1 MTALLLHLL
10 KTPGLTGAFTP
21 SSRYL
26 ASAMVCAAGEVNHVV
41 ELGAGT
47 GPVTKALRSRLP
59 NASLVVVE
67 IQPRLAQRLRTDF
80 GGLDVRQ
87 SSAHEVL
94 DDLVFPAPAA
104 VVSSLPFRSLPQA
117 LRELTVASIERFLRR
132 VPGSKL
138 VQFTYLPRA
147 PFEASPDFQWH
158 RADWV
163 WRNAPPAGVWVLQR
177 RS

>member
-1 MTALLLHLL
+1 MTTLLLHLL
-10 KTPGLTGAFTP
+10 RTPGLTGAFAP

-26 ASAMVCAAGEVNHVV
+26 ASAMVRAAGEVSHVV

-47 GPVTKALRSRLP
+47 GPVTKALRGRLP
-59 NASLVVVE
+59 KASLVVVE

-94 DDLVFPAPAA
+94 DDLVFPGPAA
-104 VVSSLPFRSLPQA
+104 LVSSLPFRSLPQE
-117 LRELTVASIERFLRR
+117 LREVTVASIERFLHR
-132 VPGSKL
+132 VPDSKL

-147 PFEASPDFQWH
+147 PFEASAEFRWQ
-158 RADWV
+158 RTDWV
-163 WRNAPPAGVWVLQR
+163 WRNAPPAGVWILQR
-177 RS
+177 GS

>member
-26 ASAMVCAAGEVNHVV
+26 ASAMVRAAGEVNHVV

-87 SSAHEVL
+87 NSAHEVL

-117 LRELTVASIERFLRR
+117 LRELTVGR
-132 VPGSKL
+132 PGVAQCTAGGGVGL
-138 VQFTYLPRA
+138 AA
-147 PFEASPDFQWH
+147 PFM
-158 RADWV
+158 RARGTLMHPLNLNKAFTLMESGQV
-163 WRNAPPAGVWVLQR
+163 VR
-177 RS
+177 R